1 MVPAASAA
9 QKSRK
14 FMYLLGF
21 LHHISVIWA
30 VGCAKVSAL
39 NYLRMPEAR
48 LYCRSAFLAFALIAA
63 TATVAQAQTPA
74 ETLRVRPL
82 VRDGQV
88 LVTFALD
95 GGLTEEMKAVVQ
107 SGLRTVFTYTVELK
121 MKVPAWVDRT
131 VATAVVSTSVDYD
144 NLTRRHT
151 VSQARN
157 GRVEQSFVVEDPAH
171 VAQMVTNFERL
182 PLFDTKQ
189 LEANRE
195 YYVLVR
201 ADARARRSAALWP
214 WSGTASGFARFTFI
228 PNN

>member
-1 MVPAASAA
+1 MLKSAS
-9 QKSRK
+9 QV
-14 FMYLLGF
+14 LL
-21 LHHISVIWA
+21 
-30 VGCAKVSAL
+30 
-39 NYLRMPEAR
+39 MPVAR
-48 LYCRSAFLAFALIAA
+48 LYSAWTLFTLALLAAPATGAFAQDAA
-63 TATVAQAQTPA
+63 
-74 ETLRVRPL
+74 TLRVRPIQ
-82 VRDGQV
+82 RDGQV
-88 LVTFALD
+88 LVSFALD
-95 GGLTEEMKAVVQ
+95 GGMTDEMKAVVS

-121 MKVPAWVDRT
+121 LKVPAWVDRT

-151 VSQARN
+151 VSQAKD
-157 GRVEQSFVVEDPAH
+157 GRVEQSFVVEDPAE

-195 YYVLVR
+195 YYVIVR
-201 ADARARRSAALWP
+201 ADARPRSSAALWP

>member
-1 MVPAASAA
+1 MAKTAK
-9 QKSRK
+9 KSLV
-14 FMYLLGF
+14 FMNLGEHP
-21 LHHISVIWA
+21 HHISVFS
-30 VGCAKVSAL
+30 GDSYAKVSPNTRLA
-39 NYLRMPEAR
+39 MTPAR
-48 LYCRSAFLAFALIAA
+48 LYFRRTVLSLLAMGLVAASAPTAYAQDAA
-63 TATVAQAQTPA
+63 
-74 ETLRVRPL
+74 TLRVRPM

-88 LVTFALD
+88 LVTFSLD
-95 GGLTEEMKAVVQ
+95 GGMTDEMKAVVQ

-157 GRVEQSFVVEDPAH
+157 GRVEQSVVVEDPAQ

-182 PLFDTKQ
+182 ALFDTRQ
-189 LEANRE
+189 LEPNRE

-201 ADARARRSAALWP
+201 ADARPRSNGGLWP
-214 WSGTASGFARFTFI
+214 WSGTASGLARFTFI